1 MLGKQNGV
9 DKKAC
14 RDDSL
19 CPKTPAQSK
28 VRRTFRQWRRFAPLS
43 PRRHLRILQLNSGRE
58 VNGAIVYTHL
68 LVQQLVEMGH
78 EVSVL
83 CRPGFWLWDKLNGM
97 RVERIGSSMN
107 RHWGELR
114 RVSAIVRERKIDVL
128 HSHMSRAHM
137 FGVLLKVMTGVPCV
151 ATAHNRHIQLHW
163 RWNDFV
169 IANSEATRRF
179 QIRMNRVP
187 KDRIQTV
194 YCFSDLQRFQAVG
207 DSTRQATRRE
217 LGVSDDQPLLGV
229 VGEVVSR
236 KGHIHLFR
244 ALPRIAEAFPNFKL
258 AVLGRF
264 KRDEASTRQLRRFLY
279 NRKLFQR
286 VIWAGR
292 RSNVPDF
299 FAAMDACIVPS
310 IEEPLGLVA
319 MEAHAAGTPLIVTNT
334 GGLVEIVQD
343 DVNGLV
349 IPTKNPDAIA
359 DAVIRLL
366 NDRHLRDRLVENGR
380 LNVSERFSPR
390 LLTSQVLDVL
400 QHVARQKSSTLSTRR
415 AA

>member
-1 MLGKQNGV
+1 MV
-9 DKKAC
+9 H
-14 RDDSL
+14 
-19 CPKTPAQSK
+19 T
-28 VRRTFRQWRRFAPLS
+28 
-43 PRRHLRILQLNSGRE
+43 
-58 VNGAIVYTHL
+58 YL
-68 LVQQLVEMGH
+68 LVQQMVELGH

-83 CRPGFWLWDKLNGM
+83 CRPGYWLWDRLNGM
-97 RVERIGSSMN
+97 RVERISSSMH

-114 RVSAIVRERKIDVL
+114 RASTIVRERQIDVI
-128 HSHMSRAHM
+128 HTHMSRAHM
-137 FGVLLKVMTGVPCV
+137 FGILLKVMTGVPCV

-163 RWNDFV
+163 PWNDFV

-187 KDRIQTV
+187 KERIQTV
-194 YCFSDLQRFQAVG
+194 YCFSDLQRFQSVG
-207 DSTRQATRRE
+207 EEIRRTTRCGLSVA
-217 LGVSDDQPLLGV
+217 DAQPLLGV
-229 VGEVVSR
+229 VGEVVAR

-264 KRDEASTRQLRRFLY
+264 KRHEAATRQLRRFLVEH
-279 NRKLFQR
+279 KLFQR
-286 VIWAGR
+286 VIWVGR

-319 MEAHAAGTPLIVTNT
+319 MEAQAAGTPLIVTNT

-343 DVNGLV
+343 NVNGLIV
-349 IPTKNPDAIA
+349 PTKNPAAIA

-390 LLTSQVLDVL
+390 VLTNQVVDVL
-400 QHVARQKSSTLSTRR
+400 RQVSHCP